1 MRLFYDQVETSV
13 QNLKTLGAEIN
24 THGSLLISLLT
35 EKLPDDLRLRI
46 ARKFDNDERELFEI
60 LDLVKNE
67 LESKERSSFTLSH
80 TSDQYQDHTIAALLV
95 KGGTEH
101 KRACVFCN
109 KENNISH
116 KCLKVPDPKTRFSI
130 LRRKKLCFIC
140 FMGGHLSV
148 NCSKFRDYKCK
159 KCFAKHN
166 ISVCSRQAI
175 PVATPVE
182 ELQNTNTTLANF
194 NNKNILL

>member
-130 LRRKKLCFIC
+130 LRQKIALLYMFYRRTF
-140 FMGGHLSV
+140 
-148 NCSKFRDYKCK
+148 
-159 KCFAKHN
+159 
-166 ISVCSRQAI
+166 VCQLFKI
-175 PVATPVE
+175 
-182 ELQNTNTTLANF
+182 
-194 NNKNILL
+194 